1 MTSPPRTA
9 RLTGGREV
17 VRGWLA
23 DTVALD
29 AAVYAAVARTPTPT
43 LDRALS
49 RVSTAANHSK
59 LWVGCALALAVAGG
73 RPGRAA
79 AADGLTSVAV
89 TSAVVNLAL
98 KRAGR
103 RGRPDRAGVPG
114 VRHVEM
120 PGSLSFPSGH
130 AASAS
135 AFATGVGGRLPVV
148 AAPLHGAAGV
158 VAYSRVHTG
167 VHHPLDVL
175 VGWIV
180 GTLLAQLTTRFAGG
194 LAARAVG
201 RVSGRVSGRAGRA
214 RGGSWPARGT
224 ARGRAAA

>member
-9 RLTGGREV
+9 RLSGGREV

-23 DTVALD
+23 DAVALD

-79 AADGLTSVAV
+79 AADGLASVAV

-98 KRAGR
+98 KRAGG

-201 RVSGRVSGRAGRA
+201 RVSGRAGRA

>member
-1 MTSPPRTA
+1 MTSRPRTA
-9 RLTGGREV
+9 WSSGGREV
-17 VRGWLA
+17 ARGWLA
-23 DTVALD
+23 DAVALD

-59 LWVGCALALAVAGG
+59 LWGACALALAVAGG

-79 AADGLTSVAV
+79 AADGLASIAV

-103 RGRPDRAGVPG
+103 RRRPDRAGVPG

-194 LAARAVG
+194 LAARAVC
-201 RVSGRVSGRAGRA
+201 RVSGRAGRA
-214 RGGSWPARGT
+214 QGGSWPARGT

>member
-1 MTSPPRTA
+1 MSRQPRPA
-9 RLTGGREV
+9 WSSDGRGV
-17 VRGWLA
+17 LRGWFA
-23 DTVALD
+23 DAVALD

-43 LDRALS
+43 LDRAMG

-59 LWVGCALALAVAGG
+59 LWAACAAALAVAGG

-79 AADGLTSVAV
+79 AADGLASVAV
-89 TSAVVNLAL
+89 TSAVVNLLL
-98 KRAGR
+98 KRAGG

-120 PGSLSFPSGH
+120 PTSLSFPSGH

-175 VGWIV
+175 VGWII
-180 GTLLAQLTTRFAGG
+180 GTLLAQLTTRFGAG
-194 LAARAVG
+194 LVA
-201 RVSGRVSGRAGRA
+201 RVSGRGGRA

-224 ARGRAAA
+224 GRGRAAA

>member
-1 MTSPPRTA
+1 MTSRPRTA
-9 RLTGGREV
+9 WSSGGREV
-17 VRGWLA
+17 VRGWFA
-23 DTVALD
+23 DAVALD

-59 LWVGCALALAVAGG
+59 LWGACALALAVAGG

-79 AADGLTSVAV
+79 AADGLASIAV

-98 KRAGR
+98 KRAGGR
-103 RGRPDRAGVPG
+103 RRPDRAGVPG

-180 GTLLAQLTTRFAGG
+180 GTLLAQLTTRFAAGF
-194 LAARAVG
+194 AARAV
-201 RVSGRVSGRAGRA
+201 GRVSGRAGRA

-224 ARGRAAA
+224 VRGRAAA

>member
-1 MTSPPRTA
+1 MTLQTQRSWSSD
-9 RLTGGREV
+9 GREV

-23 DTVALD
+23 DAVALD
-29 AAVYAAVARTPTPT
+29 AAVYSAVASTPTPT
-43 LDRALS
+43 LDRALGRIS
-49 RVSTAANHSK
+49 NAANRSK
-59 LWVGCALALAVAGG
+59 LWGACALALAVAGG

-79 AADGLTSVAV
+79 AVDGVASVAV
-89 TSAVVNLAL
+89 TSAVVNLVL

-103 RGRPDRAGVPG
+103 RRRPDRTGVPG

-120 PGSLSFPSGH
+120 PESLSFPSGH

-135 AFATGVGGRLPVV
+135 AFATGVGGRLPLV

-175 VGWIV
+175 VGWII
-180 GTLLAQLTTRFAGG
+180 GTLLAQVTTHTI
-194 LAARAVG
+194 ARV
-201 RVSGRVSGRAGRA
+201 
-214 RGGSWPARGT
+214 T
-224 ARGRAAA
+224 ARRADRVGTP